1 MNERSYTPEEVT
13 QMARRA
19 YREGR
24 ATFELDPR
32 RSALLTI
39 DMQDEFVRPGWTA
52 YWVPEA
58 TRIIPRVARLIAFC
72 RTLAIPVIYTAF
84 ARTHHRLDRPE
95 AGAAMPNR
103 FPFDSEDWFRDGH
116 IVDDLKPQPDDVVI
130 FKPSYGAFYDT
141 PLQTILKNLGRD
153 TIIICGTLTNFCCG
167 TTARQGF
174 ERGFNVVFGSDVTA
188 TDDPEMQEPELQVL
202 RKGFALVLTAD
213 EIESQLRTA
222 SNSPLQKQA

>member
-1 MNERSYTPEEVT
+1 
-13 QMARRA
+13 MAQRA

-58 TRIIPRVARLIAFC
+58 TRILPRVARFIAFC

-84 ARTHHRLDRPE
+84 AQTHHRLDRPE
-95 AGAAMPNR
+95 AGASMPNR
-103 FPFDSEDWFRDGH
+103 YPFDSEDWFRDGR

-141 PLQTILKNLGRD
+141 PSADDSSKPRPRHDHHLWDVDELLLRHDRAPGIRARVQ
-153 TIIICGTLTNFCCG
+153 CGV
-167 TTARQGF
+167 R
-174 ERGFNVVFGSDVTA
+174 
-188 TDDPEMQEPELQVL
+188 
-202 RKGFALVLTAD
+202 
-213 EIESQLRTA
+213 
-222 SNSPLQKQA
+222 

>member
-1 MNERSYTPEEVT
+1 MNDPLYSAEEVT
-13 QMARRA
+13 AMARRA

-24 ATFELDPR
+24 AMFELDPR
-32 RSALLTI
+32 RAALLII

-58 TRIIPRVARLIAFC
+58 TRIVPRVARLIEAC
-72 RTLAIPVIYTAF
+72 RRLGIPVVYTAF
-84 ARTHHRLDRPE
+84 AQTNRRLDRP
-95 AGAAMPNR
+95 ASGASMPNR
-103 FPFDSEDWFRDGH
+103 YPFDSENWFQDGH
-116 IVDDLKPQPDDVVI
+116 VVEDLKPQPDDVVI

-141 PLQTILKNLGRD
+141 ALQTILHNLGRD
-153 TIIICGTLTNFCCG
+153 TIIICGALTNFCCG

-213 EIESQLRTA
+213 EIESQLQATA
-222 SNSPLQKQA
+222 NRSSQEQV